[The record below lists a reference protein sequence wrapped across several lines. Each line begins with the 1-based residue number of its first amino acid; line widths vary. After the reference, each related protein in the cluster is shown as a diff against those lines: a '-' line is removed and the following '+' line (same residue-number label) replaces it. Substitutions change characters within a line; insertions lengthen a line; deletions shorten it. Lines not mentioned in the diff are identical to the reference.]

1 MRYLYTHP
9 MVQKIM
15 VFNNFSPKQP
25 IDGFLSDWRKDTQ
38 KQVLTNTANP
48 STMPVARRKP
58 EHV

>member
-1 MRYLYTHP
+1 
-9 MVQKIM
+9 MVQKIL